1 METEAY
7 VSDTDASER
16 LAARLILSLVFW
28 LALAVPSGAGYA
40 QPGTL
45 PVEIEAAVLEDSEG
59 RLSPAQALE
68 AASDY
73 RPLEERQGV
82 PVLDKGF
89 HAATFWLRIRLTS
102 HAPSRQKYYIEL
114 ANPLLDDVHVY
125 RVTPAGPVLVAVMG
139 DTHPFDTRL
148 VHYRS
153 PVFAAELEPGQST
166 LWLVRLRSTSSLL
179 TPVRVWD
186 VTHWERHRVAEYSLI
201 AALYGGILIFL
212 FYNLFLFLALQDRTF
227 LYYCLYMGSIS
238 LTTFSL
244 SGMSFALF
252 WPDHPSLANHAI
264 PMLLH
269 ANIFFATL
277 FVQAFIPPDM
287 QPGRFRRL
295 WLVVGW
301 VSFGLMVAS
310 LVLPYTLAIHVFS
323 ALAFFA
329 VGGLMVD
336 GMLVLR
342 QGYRPARYFL
352 LAMSVFLVLGAIR
365 LLMAYS
371 LVPQNLFTEWSSQIG
386 VILEAILLSLA
397 LADRINT
404 LKQEKEAAQAEAI
417 RNLQR
422 ADELKNEFL
431 ANTTHELRTP
441 LNGIIGL
448 ATGCLEQTYGELN
461 PRQKHVLE
469 LMLSSAERLL
479 TLINDILDFTQIRE
493 GRLRLHIE
501 PVEVSPVIDNVAEMV
516 QPLIGPKPLSLV
528 IRVEEG
534 MPPVMCDRE
543 RLRQVVYNLLSN
555 AIKFTPQGSVR
566 VEVAREGEWARLRIC
581 DTGPGMD
588 AAELEKV
595 MQPFE
600 RSAPGTIEG
609 TGLGLPITRRLIEAM
624 NGRLR
629 IESSPGQGTCAHVFL
644 PLAREELPE
653 RRTAAMRTH
662 ASDLLLPGTPVGS
675 SPGRARILVVEDDP
689 VNMRTIVDALV
700 SEGYR
705 VMPVYYGSEVE
716 KAVEDFLPDLVLL
729 DLMLPDMDGY
739 EVCKQLRKRHDE
751 WMLPILVLTAR
762 IQEEDIRR
770 AFDAGCNDYITKP
783 FLRKELLARIQAHLS
798 LRSLVRKT
806 RENDELL
813 AEIRHRMQAESDL
826 VTVQRLLA
834 SLLDQVE
841 EGLIT
846 FDASGRVLG
855 SNRAAHRLL
864 GLEAESASK
873 EAWIFDRF
881 PELSEVA
888 RTLLDDANSSKEDCG
903 GRRQVKIAAPD
914 GDGELCLLV
923 GLAEVDDELVYHAII
938 GRHDCAQESVR
949 TGNVAAAF
957 QAVGEVLMDPDRRLP
972 ATPLCDGGGSSDD
985 VEAFRALLVE
995 AMNLSLDAWK
1005 RHTGRTKVDLAEESG
1020 VWNVYIDK
1028 STPMTRTLDKYL
1040 SLERLPRR
1048 PRWRKVL
1055 QTIEFVLRHLPREST
1070 EHERLV
1076 RLKLEIVQR
1085 SP

>member
-1 METEAY
+1 MMETEDY
-7 VSDTDASER
+7 VSDRDASER
-16 LAARLILSLVFW
+16 LAVRLILSLVVW
-28 LALAVPSGAGYA
+28 LALSFSPGARHVQAAVP
-40 QPGTL
+40 PI
-45 PVEIEAAVLEDSEG
+45 EIEAAVLEDPEG
-59 RLSPAQALE
+59 ALSPSRALE

-73 RPLEERQGV
+73 LPLEERQGV

-89 HAATFWLRIRLTS
+89 HAATFWLRVRLVS
-102 HAPSRQKYYIEL
+102 HAPARQQYFIEL

-125 RVTPAGPVLVAVMG
+125 RVTPAGPALVAVMG
-139 DTHPFDTRL
+139 DVHPFDTRP
-148 VHYRS
+148 VRYRN
-153 PVFAAELEPGQST
+153 PVFATELEPEQPV

-179 TPVRVWD
+179 TPIRVWD
-186 VTHWERHRVAEYSLI
+186 AAHWQQHRLVEYSLI

-227 LYYCLYMGSIS
+227 LYYCLYMGSVS

-244 SGMSFALF
+244 SGMSFVLF

-264 PMLLH
+264 PMLLYS
-269 ANIFFATL
+269 NIFFATL
-277 FVQAFIPPDM
+277 FVQAFIPPAM
-287 QPGRFRRL
+287 QPGRFQRL
-295 WLVVGW
+295 WRVVGW
-301 VSFGLMVAS
+301 LSFGLMVAS
-310 LVLPYTLAIHVFS
+310 LVLPYTLAIHIFS

-336 GMLVLR
+336 GMLVLH

-352 LAMSVFLVLGAIR
+352 LAMSVFLVLGAVR

-461 PRQKHVLE
+461 PRQRHVLE

-501 PVEVSPVIDNVAEMV
+501 PVEISPIIDNVAEMV

-534 MPPVMCDRE
+534 MPPVLCDRE

-555 AIKFTPQGSVR
+555 AIKFTSEGSVR
-566 VEVAREGEWARLRIC
+566 IEVARQGECARLRIC

-588 AAELEKV
+588 ESELEKV

-600 RSAPGTIEG
+600 RSAPESVEG
-609 TGLGLPITRRLIEAM
+609 TGLGLPITRRLVDAM
-624 NGRLR
+624 QGRFE
-629 IESSPGQGTCAHVFL
+629 IESRPGQGTCAQVLL
-644 PLAREELPE
+644 PLAEGETAE
-653 RRTAAMRTH
+653 RKPATASRAH
-662 ASDLLLPGTPVGS
+662 AQELLLPGKPVGET
-675 SPGRARILVVEDDP
+675 PGQARILVVEDDP

-700 SEGYR
+700 TEGYR
-705 VMPVYYGSEVE
+705 AMPVYYGSEVE
-716 KAVEDFLPDLVLL
+716 KAVEEFLPDLVLL

-739 EVCKQLRKRHDE
+739 DVCMHLRERHDE
-751 WMLPILVLTAR
+751 WILPILVLTAR
-762 IQEEDIRR
+762 VQEEDIRR
-770 AFDAGCNDYITKP
+770 AFNAGCNDYITKP
-783 FLRKELLARIQAHLS
+783 FLRKELLARIRAHLS

-813 AEIRHRMQAESDL
+813 AEIRHRMQTESDL
-826 VTVQRLLA
+826 VMLQRLLV

-846 FDASGRVLG
+846 FDVRGRVLG
-855 SNRAAHRLL
+855 INQAARRLL
-864 GLEAESASK
+864 GLESVSDSE
-873 EAWIFDRF
+873 EIRIFEYF
-881 PELSEVA
+881 PELSDLA
-888 RTLLDDANSSKEDCG
+888 RSLLDE
-903 GRRQVKIAAPD
+903 
-914 GDGELCLLV
+914 
-923 GLAEVDDELVYHAII
+923 
-938 GRHDCAQESVR
+938 
-949 TGNVAAAF
+949 T
-957 QAVGEVLMDPDRRLP
+957 
-972 ATPLCDGGGSSDD
+972 
-985 VEAFRALLVE
+985 
-995 AMNLSLDAWK
+995 
-1005 RHTGRTKVDLAEESG
+1005 
-1020 VWNVYIDK
+1020 
-1028 STPMTRTLDKYL
+1028 
-1040 SLERLPRR
+1040 
-1048 PRWRKVL
+1048 
-1055 QTIEFVLRHLPREST
+1055 
-1070 EHERLV
+1070 
-1076 RLKLEIVQR
+1076 
-1085 SP
+1085 